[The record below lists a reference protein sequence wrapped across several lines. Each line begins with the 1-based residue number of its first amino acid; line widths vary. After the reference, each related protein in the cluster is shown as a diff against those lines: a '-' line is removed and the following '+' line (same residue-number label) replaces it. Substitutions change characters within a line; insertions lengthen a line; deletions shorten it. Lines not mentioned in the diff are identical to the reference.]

1 MYVTCMSVCACVR
14 ICYSACLYVSHC
26 TFHAFKKNK
35 CNMFEYVFYRCINQK
50 YCIHFY
56 AILRVYLSSQLYE
69 FHPLNI
75 AILVSMKFKLWIF
88 DYFMSKTQEI
98 YFKSFLC
105 TYINYATRF
114 REFQDNICCFE
125 MLTQHSLKLSK
136 MFRYL
141 NFDRIESFHFY
152 SF

>member
-75 AILVSMKFKLWIF
+75 AILDSMKFKLWIF
-88 DYFMSKTQEI
+88 DYFMSKNQEI

-105 TYINYATRF
+105 TYIHKLCYKVSWISRQYLLFWDVDPTF
-114 REFQDNICCFE
+114 
-125 MLTQHSLKLSK
+125 LKTFK
-136 MFRYL
+136 
-141 NFDRIESFHFY
+141 NV
-152 SF
+152 